1 MKMADYN
8 TEPRL
13 WEIKLWSNHR
23 FVIIDPTSGKVLH
36 DQCGYGFKSYEKAYN
51 FGYNQYHTNPVGYI
65 KSNQLF

>member
-36 DQCGYGFKSYEKAYN
+36 DQSGYGFKSYEKAYN
-51 FGYNQYHTNPVGYI
+51 YGYNQYHTNPVGYI
-65 KSNQLF
+65 ESNQLF